1 MRKLRWTTL
10 AVVPVAGLLLIHAQ
24 PGFAMDKT
32 TGTAAPKA
40 AGQMQT
46 TKPGPK
52 APVTGGVHP
61 TTAIP
66 LTTSECTSLGG
77 RVDDSSAACTN
88 AGQFTCKTVTVDASG
103 ATHVNTACI
112 DNK

>member
-10 AVVPVAGLLLIHAQ
+10 AGISVAALLLTQ

-52 APVTGGVHP
+52 APVTGGAHQ
-61 TTAIP
+61 TTAVP

-77 RVDDSSAACTN
+77 RVDDSSAACTS

-103 ATHVNTACI
+103 NTHVNRACI
-112 DNK
+112 DRK